1 MLGVCCVDLAVMLAG
16 AGRPVRQDDVFN
28 VETSVDLDQELTPAT
43 GSTPGPFVIIN
54 IAADNADIDGQV
66 TSNPRVQT
74 NVNTRRTTTRPSP
87 PPGFLDD
94 NPFISNPNRN
104 NDDNNV
110 SLSPSDVM
118 AILNIMNDN
127 RQAATNNNNNRVV
140 NSFAPTNTPV
150 FTTCPAA
157 TLCVDRSRYF

>member
-1 MLGVCCVDLAVMLAG
+1 MDLAVMLAG

-28 VETSVDLDQELTPAT
+28 VETSVDLDQEAT
-43 GSTPGPFVIIN
+43 SSVGSTPGPFVIIN

-66 TSNPRVQT
+66 TSDPRVQT
-74 NVNTRRTTTRPSP
+74 NVNTRRPNTRPTP

-94 NPFISNPNRN
+94 NPFISNPNQN
-104 NDDNNV
+104 NNDNNV
-110 SLSPSDVM
+110 NLSPSDVM

-127 RQAATNNNNNRVV
+127 RQAANNNNNRVV
-140 NSFAPTNTPV
+140 NNFAPTNTPV

-157 TLCVDRSRYF
+157 TLCVDRSRY

>member
-66 TSNPRVQT
+66 TSDPRVQT
-74 NVNTRRTTTRPSP
+74 NVNTRRTTTRPTP

-104 NDDNNV
+104 NALVNKVSEKHDWIFCLTFLMLLV
-110 SLSPSDVM
+110 SLV
-118 AILNIMNDN
+118 
-127 RQAATNNNNNRVV
+127 TN
-140 NSFAPTNTPV
+140 
-150 FTTCPAA
+150 C
-157 TLCVDRSRYF
+157 